1 VNIERNLMIK
11 GIGLDVVNV
20 QRMRHWHKFPNL
32 FKRFFH
38 PEELS
43 SSLNKQEQGLYSLA
57 ARFAAK
63 EAFGKAL
70 GTGLKGFSLRDIC
83 VMNNSQGKPEMY
95 LYGSAEKI
103 FNARGGGKIFTSL
116 THEHDY
122 ALALVVIEGENG

>member
-1 VNIERNLMIK
+1 MIL

-20 QRMRHWHKFPNL
+20 DRLRKWAKISGI

-38 PEELS
+38 ESEIKAVEKKGSMKIL
-43 SSLNKQEQGLYSLA
+43 SLA

-70 GTGLKGFSLRDIC
+70 GTGLTGFSLNEIA
-83 VMNNSQGKPEMY
+83 VMNDENGKPWMK
-95 LYGSAEKI
+95 LYGRAKQLFVKYGGNKI
-103 FNARGGGKIFTSL
+103 FVSL

-122 ALALVVIEGENG
+122 ALAMVVIEE